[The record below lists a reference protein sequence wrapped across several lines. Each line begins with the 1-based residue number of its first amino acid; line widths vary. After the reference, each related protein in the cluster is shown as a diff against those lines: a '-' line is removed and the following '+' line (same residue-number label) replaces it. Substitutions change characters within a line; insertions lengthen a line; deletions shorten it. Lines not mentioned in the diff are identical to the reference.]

1 MPLHDAP
8 LNFEGLCNHLDD
20 HVIFH
25 VMVCNNSCNY
35 MNIPSCYI
43 IYYTH
48 HYTHHYIILHAILHE
63 LLQRQLHV
71 FLQDIT
77 CYLPSNYMNSQQN
90 ITCMITWHNTAGY
103 MYGYMNFTW
112 TLYSNYMT
120 CYTACYMG
128 DYMI

>member
-8 LNFEGLCNHLDD
+8 LNFEGLCNHLDG

-48 HYTHHYIILHAILHE
+48 RYTHHYIILHAIIYE
-63 LLQRQLHV
+63 LLLHFATPPAGSPTV
-71 FLQDIT
+71 AHAMKAPAPSTGGLVKAADV
-77 CYLPSNYMNSQQN
+77 CVSGPSRAGDGLP
-90 ITCMITWHNTAGY
+90 GGE
-103 MYGYMNFTW
+103 YG
-112 TLYSNYMT
+112 
-120 CYTACYMG
+120 G
-128 DYMI
+128 DGGQPGG